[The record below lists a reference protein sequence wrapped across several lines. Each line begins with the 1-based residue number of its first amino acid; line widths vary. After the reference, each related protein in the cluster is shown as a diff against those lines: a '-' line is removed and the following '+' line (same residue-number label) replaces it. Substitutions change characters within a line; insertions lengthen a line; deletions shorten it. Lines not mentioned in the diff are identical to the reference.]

1 MGVGSS
7 RPGLGQQGSLVEA
20 SLWKEVWVRLEV
32 AWGLVL
38 QSAR

>member
-1 MGVGSS
+1 MEDSLEGE
-7 RPGLGQQGSLVEA
+7 GLLAGSLVEA